1 MCDFSNDQ
9 ISESS
14 LIPLPNLPSL
24 AKRTTTNILMHSFID
39 SSNNTTLPSPNE
51 KRQMLQHPLINSTSV
66 SVWGV
71 RMTPIRCTISSD
83 ITQCRANK
91 GVFGGDDEGCS
102 TDIGEFRGDEVGIY
116 MRTNGQGTR
125 EGKYTQVLY
134 DNIAL

>member
-1 MCDFSNDQ
+1 
-9 ISESS
+9 
-14 LIPLPNLPSL
+14 
-24 AKRTTTNILMHSFID
+24 MHPFIN

-71 RMTPIRCTISSD
+71 RMTPIRCTVSSD

-102 TDIGEFRGDEVGIY
+102 TDFGEFRSDEVGIY
-116 MRTNGQGTR
+116 MRTNGRGTR
-125 EGKYTQVLY
+125 KGNILKCCTTILLF
-134 DNIAL
+134 DNSCLVASDQAATKAFVPEYVARSYHIN